1 MKINKMLAKK
11 VQACQVGQSMI
22 LVFLNE
28 NKHKVN
34 FNIKNFEMFFS
45 LMIDVTMFFEFNII
59 CNFQRKNFNP
69 TSQISTERERENT
82 HAHARTHTEAKR
94 ERMLGT

>member
-1 MKINKMLAKK
+1 
-11 VQACQVGQSMI
+11 MI

-45 LMIDVTMFFEFNII
+45 LMINVTMFFEFSIKI
-59 CNFQRKNFNP
+59 LPFIFL
-69 TSQISTERERENT
+69 IYI
-82 HAHARTHTEAKR
+82 
-94 ERMLGT
+94 